1 MALGWLSVASFA
13 WQYVVPALKD
23 CADVIMKGTYSFVC
37 DRVDDVDVLEEKGLS
52 KRTLVFD
59 SALEFLDEKGVDT
72 STISSAL
79 IYLLIEIAVVN
90 LKKRENKLNKT
101 KRVRKSPKAKKSNR

>member
-1 MALGWLSVASFA
+1 MAIGYLAVASFA

-23 CADVIMKGTYSFVC
+23 CAEVLMKGTYPYVC
-37 DRVDDVDVLEEKGLS
+37 DRVDDVDVVEKHGLA
-52 KRTLVFD
+52 KRTMVFD
-59 SALEFLDEKGVDT
+59 SALELLDKKGVDT

-90 LKKRENKLNKT
+90 MKKRQKKLRKT
-101 KRVRKSPKAKKSNR
+101 KRVR

>member
-1 MALGWLSVASFA
+1 MAIGWLSVASFA

-23 CADVIMKGTYSFVC
+23 CADVLMKGTYTYIK
-37 DRVDDVDVLEEKGLS
+37 DRVDDADVKDLHGLE

-59 SALEFLDEKGVDT
+59 GALEFLDEKGVDT
-72 STISSAL
+72 STVSSAL

-90 LKKRENKLNKT
+90 LKKQKNKLRKT
-101 KRVRKSPKAKKSNR
+101 KRPNRVKPKTR

>member
-23 CADVIMKGTYSFVC
+23 CADVIMKGTYSFIC
-37 DRVDDVDVLEEKGLS
+37 DRVDDADVTNLHGLQ

-59 SALEFLDEKGVDT
+59 GALQFLDKKGVDT

-90 LKKRENKLNKT
+90 MKKRTKKLRRT
-101 KRVRKSPKAKKSNR
+101 KRVR